1 LADRWWLG
9 IGVAFGVLV
18 GFSAGSLRS
27 QDRAAVV
34 PGMKV
39 LLENARVRVQ
49 YHDVAVGETVP
60 MHSHPAYVAYVIEPY
75 KARLRQADGSEKT
88 VDRKPGDVFWADP
101 VTHSVENLANT
112 GIHNLIVELKG
123 DCAPRTQ

>member
-1 LADRWWLG
+1 MV
-9 IGVAFGVLV
+9 GV
-18 GFSAGSLRS
+18 SAASLLS

-60 MHSHPAYVAYVIEPY
+60 MHSHPCYVAYVLTPY
-75 KARLRQADGSEKT
+75 KAKLRLAGGSEKV
-88 VDRKPGDVFWADP
+88 VDRQPGDVFWGDP
-101 VTHSVENLANT
+101 VTHSVENLGTVA
-112 GIHNLIVELKG
+112 IHNLIVELKKC
-123 DCAPRTQ
+123 DQQ